1 MIGSVC
7 ARDIHR
13 TTFNAL
19 STHQLL
25 LFICLFLVF
34 SSLSRSLGVFR
45 CSFSISLREYNTCV
59 LCVCVCGGK
68 KERKYTQKPTAIR
81 LSLKIIGARIKYF

>member
-7 ARDIHR
+7 ARDIHK

-34 SSLSRSLGVFR
+34 FSLSRSLGVFR

-59 LCVCVCGGK
+59 SVA
-68 KERKYTQKPTAIR
+68 ERKRESTHKNQQQSDYR
-81 LSLKIIGARIKYF
+81 SR

>member
-7 ARDIHR
+7 ARDIHK

-34 SSLSRSLGVFR
+34 FSLSRSLGVFR

-59 LCVCVCGGK
+59 LCVCVSVA
-68 KERKYTQKPTAIR
+68 ERKRESTHKNQQQSDYR
-81 LSLKIIGARIKYF
+81 SR